1 MNSKLR
7 LLMFKT
13 LSRNDTG
20 ETHSHQSGI
29 SIPKDAAKAEVFPSL
44 GIETLN
50 PRVTIDFYDEDGD
63 RWSFEYIYYNDKFH
77 GKDLKRAHNEFRLTH
92 VIDFLR
98 KVEAH
103 SGDKIWFGL
112 DESGMRRIGLV
123 KNYSEGQIT
132 EISKINKP
140 AKYTMPCDD
149 EYESMVAEDIPILDP
164 EMDVEPTVIKL
175 NKDWMKVE
183 FN

>member
-1 MNSKLR
+1 MDSKIK

-29 SIPKDAAKAEVFPSL
+29 SIPKDAARAVVFPFL

-63 RWSFEYIYYNDKFH
+63 RWDFEYIYYNDKFH
-77 GKDLKRAHNEFRLTH
+77 GKDSNRAHDEFRLTH

-98 KVEAH
+98 KVKAH

-123 KNYSEGQIT
+123 KNYSTEQIA
-132 EISKINKP
+132 EISKVKKTV
-140 AKYTMPCDD
+140 KYNILGDD
-149 EYESMVAEDIPILDP
+149 EYESIIAEDIPILDP
-164 EMDVEPTVIKL
+164 DIEIEPTVVKL
-175 NKDWMKVE
+175 NKNWTKVE
-183 FN
+183 F